1 MEVKGMSL
9 PQSNRR
15 LGSFVQKNQSRWTR
29 LEELI
34 HQFRRRSLSKRELD
48 ELGFLYRKVAGH
60 LAYAQTYF
68 PQHDVTRRLNELTL
82 KAHNLIYGSVK
93 KRRFPK
99 LIRFFARDFPLL
111 FHERIPFFLIAFSLF
126 AVGALLAFFL
136 TLGDPRH
143 ASLFLPLGM
152 AENIDPKAGP
162 SGEWNHSVVSSQ
174 IMVNNIQVAFLCF
187 AFGALLGVGTVW
199 MLLYN
204 GMLIGALAALFHRAG
219 ESYAFWAHIWPH
231 GVTELTAIF
240 IAGGAGLSLA
250 YSLFVPGELTRGES
264 FKREGKVTIQL
275 MMGVIPLFVFA
286 ALIEGFLTP
295 APWPPWT
302 KYLLAL
308 STLILLFFYFGSA
321 WIRKEATPQENPTR
335 SS

>member
-1 MEVKGMSL
+1 VEVKEMPL
-9 PQSNRR
+9 PQSRQR
-15 LGSFVQKNQSRWTR
+15 LGAFVQKNQSRWAR

-34 HQFRRRSLSKRELD
+34 RHFHRRSLSKRELD
-48 ELGFLYRKVAGH
+48 ELGFLYRQVAGH

-68 PQHDVTRRLNELTL
+68 PGHDITRRLNELTL
-82 KAHNLIYGSVK
+82 KAHNLIYGTVK

-99 LIRFFARDFPLL
+99 LFAFFFRDFPLL
-111 FHERIPFFLIAFSLF
+111 FYERIPFFLVALSLFSL
-126 AVGALLAFFL
+126 GALLAFFL
-136 TLGDPRH
+136 TLGDPRL
-143 ASLFLPLGM
+143 ASLFFPPGM
-152 AENIDPKAGP
+152 AESIDPQAGP
-162 SGEWNHSVVSSQ
+162 AGEWNHSVVSGQ

-199 MLLYN
+199 ILLYN
-204 GMLIGALAALFHRAG
+204 GALIGALAALFHRAG
-219 ESYAFWAHIWPH
+219 ESYTFWAYIWPH
-231 GVTELTAIF
+231 GVTELTAVF

-250 YSLFVPGELTRGES
+250 YSFFVPGELTRGES

-295 APWPPWT
+295 APWPHWT

-308 STLILLFFYFGSA
+308 FTLMLLFLYFGNA
-321 WIRKEATPQENPTR
+321 WLRKEKSPGR
-335 SS
+335 SF